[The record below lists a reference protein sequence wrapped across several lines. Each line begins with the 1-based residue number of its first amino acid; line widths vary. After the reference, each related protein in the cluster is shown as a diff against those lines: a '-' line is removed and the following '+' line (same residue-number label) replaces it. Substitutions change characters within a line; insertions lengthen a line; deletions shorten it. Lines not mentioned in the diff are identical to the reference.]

1 MEEFTKTCPFWTSFL
16 FVFFIFYVIIILAR
30 RVNMVYDI
38 LIIGGGPAGIS
49 AGIYAKRANKSVA
62 ILEKFAIGGEVNLL
76 DKVDN
81 YLGFHSMDGQELAKA
96 FKAHAKALD
105 LDFIY
110 EEAVDFDLDGN
121 VKKVITSKNVY
132 QAKAVIF
139 ALGANPRA
147 LGISG
152 EERFVGRGVSYCAV
166 CDGNFYKDK
175 NVAVVGSGDSA
186 VSDAVYLSG
195 LCKKVYVLTREK
207 MKLFGR
213 SEQELD
219 RKNIIHLRGGEA
231 NTVVGKDKV
240 TALEYTLKGKKESI
254 KVDGVFVAIGRRPQ
268 TESLEGKLDLD
279 EKGYI
284 VCDERLHASVKG
296 VFACGDARNGL
307 VKQIATAVSDGAVA
321 SMEAIK
327 YVSLL
332 NAKSSKK

>member
-1 MEEFTKTCPFWTSFL
+1 
-16 FVFFIFYVIIILAR
+16 
-30 RVNMVYDI
+30 MVYDI

-49 AGIYAKRANKSVA
+49 AGIYAKRANKSVV
-62 ILEKFAIGGEVNLL
+62 ILEKFAVGGEVNLL

-81 YLGFHSMDGQELAKA
+81 YLGFHSMDGQALAKA
-96 FKAHAKALD
+96 FKTHAKALE

-110 EEAVDFDLDGN
+110 EEAIDFNLTGE
-121 VKKVITSKNVY
+121 VKKVMTNKHTY
-132 QAKAVIF
+132 EAKSVIF
-139 ALGANPRA
+139 ALGANPRE
-147 LGISG
+147 LGIEG
-152 EERFVGRGVSYCAV
+152 EEKFVGRGVSYCAV

-186 VSDAVYLSG
+186 ISDAVYLSD
-195 LCKKVYVLTREK
+195 LCKKVYLLTREN

-219 RKNIIHLRGGEA
+219 KKNITVLKGAEASKVLGE
-231 NTVVGKDKV
+231 NKV
-240 TALEYTLKGKKESI
+240 TALEYVKDGKRKSLKL
-254 KVDGVFVAIGRRPQ
+254 DGVFVAIGRRPQ
-268 TESLEGKLDLD
+268 TENLVGKLDLD

-284 VCDERLHASVKG
+284 VCDERLHASQEG

-327 YVSLL
+327 YVGLMK
-332 NAKSSKK
+332 AKKSPKK